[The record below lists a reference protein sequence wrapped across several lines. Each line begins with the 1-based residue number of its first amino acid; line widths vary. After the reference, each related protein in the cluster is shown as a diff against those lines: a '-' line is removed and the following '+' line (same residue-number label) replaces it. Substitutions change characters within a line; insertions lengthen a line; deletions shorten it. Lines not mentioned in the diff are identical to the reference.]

1 MTLEAISSPRADATH
16 LQAAPDNGWP
26 SGSKSINVRWATCE
40 QDVREAQRLR
50 YLVFSEEMGA
60 RLTPPVGTPSGLDA
74 DSFDPF
80 CDHLMVS
87 SAVENWPGAG
97 KLIGTYRVL
106 PPQAA
111 RRAGGLYIDTEFDL
125 TPLSGLRQ
133 HALELGRSC
142 VHRDWH
148 SGAVIMAL
156 WSALLQYM
164 LARQLDT
171 MIGCASIGLGDGGQ
185 AAAGLWNRL
194 QQTHLVAPELR
205 VQPRVEWSPSLD
217 HLSDLPHPGDAA
229 ATAPS
234 LIKGYLRCGA
244 RVLGP
249 PALDAAFN
257 TADLPMLLRLEDLA
271 PRYLK
276 HFLRIEQ
283 TAASSAAMG
292 YSQA

>member
-125 TPLSGLRQ
+125 APLSDLRE

-142 VHRDWH
+142 VHRDWR

-156 WSALLQYM
+156 WTALLQYM
-164 LARQLDT
+164 LERQLDT
-171 MIGCASIGLGDGGQ
+171 MIGCASVSLGDGGQ
-185 AAAGLWNRL
+185 SAASLWSRL
-194 QQTHLVAPELR
+194 QHTHLVAPELR
-205 VQPRVEWSPSLD
+205 VQPRVEWKPTPEKLLD
-217 HLSDLPHPGDAA
+217 TWQHSCRPAL
-229 ATAPS
+229 APP

-244 RVLGP
+244 RLLGP

-257 TADLPMLLRLEDLA
+257 TADLPMILRMGDIA
-271 PRYLK
+271 PRYRQ
-276 HFLRIEQ
+276 HFQRH
-283 TAASSAAMG
+283 
-292 YSQA
+292 